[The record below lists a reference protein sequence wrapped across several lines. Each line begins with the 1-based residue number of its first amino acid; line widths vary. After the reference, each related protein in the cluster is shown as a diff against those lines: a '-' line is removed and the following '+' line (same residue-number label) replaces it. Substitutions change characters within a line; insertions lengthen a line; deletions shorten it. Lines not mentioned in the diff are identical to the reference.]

1 MTEAELLPLLSTSH
15 SAKKS
20 EKKGKKEKK
29 EKKKEKKRSR
39 DEMEEEEEEVED
51 QVVQQTKSNGV
62 EESTAT
68 KKEKSKVKS
77 DHVCPQQLTSS
88 DCQDGKKKKRK
99 IAEAEDVVKKVTKD
113 DGLDKK
119 AERKLEKKK
128 AKLEARAAKK
138 AKKVWVGF
146 RVSFV
151 VTGFRQ
157 TCEGRYTLY

>member
-1 MTEAELLPLLSTSH
+1 MTEAELSPLLSTAPSE
-15 SAKKS
+15 KKS
-20 EKKGKKEKK
+20 EKKEKTEKKEKK

-39 DEMEEEEEEVED
+39 NEMEEEEEEVED
-51 QVVQQTKSNGV
+51 KVVEQAKSNGV
-62 EESTAT
+62 EESAAT

-77 DHVCPQQLTSS
+77 DHVCTRPTHSS

-99 IAEAEDVVKKVTKD
+99 IAEAEEVVEEVMKE

-138 AKKVWVGF
+138 AKKVWAGL
-146 RVSFV
+146 RSFV
-151 VTGFRQ
+151 VTISTSRKP
-157 TCEGRYTLY
+157 